1 VEEEEVKEEPKN
13 MVVSMNERF
22 SRPETDIQPMYDKLH
37 DEVLA
42 FRASVHVDPRRA
54 EAAAGGNHS
63 ESCTGDKEDLG
74 GVRNQHIRQS
84 RHASLPPL
92 V

>member
-1 VEEEEVKEEPKN
+1 MEEEEVKEEPKN

-42 FRASVHVDPRRA
+42 FRASVQAIHEELR
-54 EAAAGGNHS
+54 
-63 ESCTGDKEDLG
+63 
-74 GVRNQHIRQS
+74 
-84 RHASLPPL
+84 PL
-92 V
+92 QEEIIAKVAQVTKKI

>member
-1 VEEEEVKEEPKN
+1 MIEKNLECEVEEEEVKEEPKN

-42 FRASVHVDPRRA
+42 FRASVHAIHEELR
-54 EAAAGGNHS
+54 
-63 ESCTGDKEDLG
+63 
-74 GVRNQHIRQS
+74 
-84 RHASLPPL
+84 PL
-92 V
+92 QEEIIAKVAQVTKKI